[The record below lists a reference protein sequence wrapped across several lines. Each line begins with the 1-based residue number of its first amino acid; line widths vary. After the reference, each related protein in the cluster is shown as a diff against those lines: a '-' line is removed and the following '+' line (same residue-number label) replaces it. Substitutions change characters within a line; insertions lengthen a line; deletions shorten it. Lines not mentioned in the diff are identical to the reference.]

1 MNILHVFEQTAALY
15 PDRTAIA
22 DRNVKYTFRQL
33 KEKAQQLAFL
43 IKNTGIYNKPV
54 GVFGDRDAD
63 SVVMFFAVLYSGNF
77 YIPLDAANPV
87 AKLYSI
93 IEDADVQVL
102 IGRDKNR
109 ELLSQLNFS
118 GSFFTLDD
126 AGKDTYC
133 AELDEIPGS
142 APAYMVYTSGS
153 TGKPKGVLKSHGAVV
168 SFVNAYTDT
177 FSFTADDVIGN
188 QTPFFFDASAKD
200 IYLMAK
206 TGASI
211 EVLPAELFTLPV
223 TLIRYL
229 NEKKVTFISWVPTAL
244 SLVVQLNTFKEVLPE
259 TLEKVFFVGEVMPVK
274 HLNKWIKALPDLQYV
289 NLYGSSEMAGIS
301 CYYEIKGEMD
311 VSKNLP
317 MGQPLKNCEIFLV
330 DTDGSFITEK
340 DTVGEIYVVSEALA
354 TEYYK
359 DPEKTADKFVMA
371 ATPSGEVCRVFKTGD
386 MAKYDDDGNLVFSAR
401 KDFQIKHMGHRIEL
415 GEIETAAMAL
425 DGIEKSCCLYNE
437 KKLKITLFCELTEGV
452 ELTGKQ
458 IQDMLKE
465 KLSDYM
471 IPKTVVIMD
480 KLPLNANGKIHR
492 QQLKE
497 ML

>member
-1 MNILHVFEQTAALY
+1 MNILHLFEKTVQLY
-15 PDRTAIA
+15 PDKTAIA
-22 DRNVKYTFRQL
+22 DRTVSFTFLQL
-33 KEKAQQLAFL
+33 KEKAQQLAFS
-43 IKNTGIYNKPV
+43 IKSTGVYNKPV

-63 SVVMFFAVLYSGNF
+63 SVVMFFAVLYSSNF
-77 YIPLDAANPV
+77 YIPLDANNPA
-87 AKLYSI
+87 AKLNSI
-93 IEDADVQVL
+93 IEDAEVQVIL
-102 IGRDKNR
+102 GRENNR
-109 ELLSQLNFS
+109 ELVSQLNFD
-118 GSFFTLDD
+118 GSFFTPDD
-126 AGKDTYC
+126 AGKASYC
-133 AELDEIPGS
+133 ADIDNIPGS
-142 APAYMVYTSGS
+142 AAAYMVYTSGS

-177 FSFTADDVIGN
+177 FDFAADDVIGN

-259 TLEKVFFVGEVMPVK
+259 TLKKVFFVGEVMPVK

-301 CYYEIKGEMD
+301 CFYEIKGEMD

-359 DPEKTADKFVMA
+359 DPEKTSDKFVMMI
-371 ATPSGEVCRVFKTGD
+371 TPSGKVCRVFKTGD
-386 MAKYDDDGNLVFSAR
+386 MARYDEEGNLVFSAR

-425 DGIEKSCCLYNE
+425 DGIEKCCCLYNE
-437 KKLKITLFCELTEGV
+437 KRLRITLFCELSEGI
-452 ELTGKQ
+452 EITGKQ

-465 KLSDYM
+465 KLAEYM
-471 IPKTVVIMD
+471 IPKTVVVME

-492 QQLKE
+492 QHLKE

>member
-1 MNILHVFEQTAALY
+1 MNILYLFEKTERQY
-15 PDRTAIA
+15 PDKTAIA
-22 DRNVKYTFRQL
+22 DKTVTYTFCQL
-33 KEKAQQLAFL
+33 KEKAQQIAFL
-43 IKNTGIYNKPV
+43 IKNSGVENKPI

-77 YIPLDAANPV
+77 YIPLDANNPA
-87 AKLYSI
+87 AKLNSI
-93 IEDADVQVL
+93 IRDADVQV
-102 IGRDKNR
+102 IVGRNKNR
-109 ELLSQLNFS
+109 ELVTQLEFS
-118 GSFFTLDD
+118 GTFITLGDIGEEKYSVD
-126 AGKDTYC
+126 INT
-133 AELDEIPGS
+133 IPGS

-177 FSFTADDVIGN
+177 FDFTAEDIIGN

-206 TGASI
+206 TGAAI
-211 EVLPAELFTLPV
+211 EVLPSELFTLPV
-223 TLIRYL
+223 TLVRYL
-229 NEKKVTFISWVPTAL
+229 NEKKITFISWVPTAL

-259 TLEKVFFVGEVMPVK
+259 TLKKVFFVGEVMPVK
-274 HLNKWIKALPDLQYV
+274 HLNKWIKALPGVQYV

-301 CYYEIKGEMD
+301 CFYEIKGEMD
-311 VSKNLP
+311 ISKNLP

-330 DTDGSFITEK
+330 DTDGNFITEK

-354 TEYYK
+354 SEYYK
-359 DPEKTADKFVMA
+359 DSEKTADKFIMA
-371 ATPSGEVCRVFKTGD
+371 ATPSGRICRTFKTGD
-386 MAKYDDDGNLVFSAR
+386 MAKYDDEGNLVFSAR

-415 GEIETAAMAL
+415 GEIETAAMAV
-425 DGIEKSCCLYNE
+425 DGIEKACCLYNE
-437 KKLKITLFCELTEGV
+437 KRLRITLFCELTDSV
-452 ELTGKQ
+452 EMTGKD
-458 IQDMLKE
+458 IQDKLKE